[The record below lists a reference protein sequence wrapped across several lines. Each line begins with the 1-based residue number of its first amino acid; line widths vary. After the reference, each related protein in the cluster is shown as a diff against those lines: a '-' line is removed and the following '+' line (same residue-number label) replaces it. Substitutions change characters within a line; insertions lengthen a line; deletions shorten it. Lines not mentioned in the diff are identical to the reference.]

1 MRSSSGSNNN
11 NRSSILALF
20 LDAPTTDAPLTLPSV
35 RPATRP
41 GHLAL
46 VLDARASCLPSPRK
60 QRRDAVKR
68 ASARWRHDRARGW
81 PSATTAAQTLS
92 PAGAAGLMAPAAA
105 SSFVAGLVDGLPHG
119 VVVRGDH
126 GEARTSPRA
135 ARYGATALCVRKS
148 IKLWGGCIIRCSKW
162 AFLAPIWNKDRI
174 FSPTS
179 DQYFLFVSFSRTA
192 YAKCAVREIGANAN
206 NKK

>member
-20 LDAPTTDAPLTLPSV
+20 LDAPTTDALLTLPSV
-35 RPATRP
+35 RKVTRP

-92 PAGAAGLMAPAAA
+92 PAGAAGLMVPAAA
-105 SSFVAGLVDGLPHG
+105 SSFVAGLVDGFPMAWL
-119 VVVRGDH
+119 
-126 GEARTSPRA
+126 SA
-135 ARYGATALCVRKS
+135 ATTGRPGRRRV
-148 IKLWGGCIIRCSKW
+148 
-162 AFLAPIWNKDRI
+162 P
-174 FSPTS
+174 
-179 DQYFLFVSFSRTA
+179 
-192 YAKCAVREIGANAN
+192 AVRCYGTLRSQKYKIMGWLHHKMLQMGVFSTHLEQR
-206 NKK
+206 